1 MSKLESGEVVLFHEP
16 MDLGELSR
24 DILVIIEQRAAESG
38 IILEYDKDSERVV
51 YNSVYGSPLHVRQIF
66 LNIYSNCIKYNK
78 IGGKVETAC
87 TCLGVKD
94 GTVTYR
100 WTIRDTGIGM
110 NQEFLKHIFD
120 PFERENT
127 STISGIEGTGLGMSI
142 TKNTVDL
149 MGGRIRIESKP
160 AKGSTFFVEFDFK
173 RQDVARKKEQIREL
187 QGLRALVVDDDFN
200 ICDSVTK
207 MLSQIGMRSEWTTS
221 GREAVFRAQKA
232 HNDGDSF
239 HSYIIDWLMPQMDG
253 IETVRRIRKVIGNE
267 APIIIL
273 TAYDWT
279 EIEDEALAAGVTAFC
294 NKPLFMSDLR
304 NILIE
309 TNHSCHKK
317 TASKEEMKKK
327 FYNNRVLVVDDNELN
342 REIVTEI
349 LENNGFQI
357 EAAADGSIAVEMIKN
372 SEENYFDLVLM
383 DIQMPIM
390 DGYEASRAIR
400 YLPRQDV
407 ADLPIIAMTANA
419 FDEDKEKALE
429 NGMNAHITKPLDIKV
444 LLETLE
450 KILRMRQHL

>member
-1 MSKLESGEVVLFHEP
+1 
-16 MDLGELSR
+16 
-24 DILVIIEQRAAESG
+24 
-38 IILEYDKDSERVV
+38 
-51 YNSVYGSPLHVRQIF
+51 
-66 LNIYSNCIKYNK
+66 
-78 IGGKVETAC
+78 
-87 TCLGVKD
+87 
-94 GTVTYR
+94 
-100 WTIRDTGIGM
+100 
-110 NQEFLKHIFD
+110 
-120 PFERENT
+120 
-127 STISGIEGTGLGMSI
+127 
-142 TKNTVDL
+142 
-149 MGGRIRIESKP
+149 
-160 AKGSTFFVEFDFK
+160 
-173 RQDVARKKEQIREL
+173 
-187 QGLRALVVDDDFN
+187 
-200 ICDSVTK
+200 
-207 MLSQIGMRSEWTTS
+207 
-221 GREAVFRAQKA
+221 
-232 HNDGDSF
+232 
-239 HSYIIDWLMPQMDG
+239 
-253 IETVRRIRKVIGNE
+253 
-267 APIIIL
+267 
-273 TAYDWT
+273 
-279 EIEDEALAAGVTAFC
+279 
-294 NKPLFMSDLR
+294 MSDLR

>member
-1 MSKLESGEVVLFHEP
+1 M
-16 MDLGELSR
+16 
-24 DILVIIEQRAAESG
+24 
-38 IILEYDKDSERVV
+38 
-51 YNSVYGSPLHVRQIF
+51 
-66 LNIYSNCIKYNK
+66 
-78 IGGKVETAC
+78 
-87 TCLGVKD
+87 
-94 GTVTYR
+94 
-100 WTIRDTGIGM
+100 
-110 NQEFLKHIFD
+110 
-120 PFERENT
+120 
-127 STISGIEGTGLGMSI
+127 
-142 TKNTVDL
+142 
-149 MGGRIRIESKP
+149 
-160 AKGSTFFVEFDFK
+160 
-173 RQDVARKKEQIREL
+173 ARKKEQIREL

-279 EIEDEALAAGVTAFC
+279 EIEEEARAAGVTAFC

-309 TNHSCHKK
+309 TNQCNAKK
-317 TASKEEMKKK
+317 RTLKEKAEKK
-327 FYNNRVLVVDDNELN
+327 FYNNRVLVVEDNELN

-357 EAAADGSIAVEMIKN
+357 ETAADGSIAVEMIKN
-372 SEENYFDLVLM
+372 SEENYFDLILM

-390 DGYEASRAIR
+390 DGYESARTIR
-400 YLPRQDV
+400 CLARKDV
-407 ADLPIIAMTANA
+407 VNLPIIAMTANA
-419 FDEDKEKALE
+419 FEEDKEKALE
-429 NGMNAHITKPLDIKV
+429 NGMNAHITKPLDVKT
-444 LLETLE
+444 LLATLE
-450 KILRMRQHL
+450 KILLMRQ